1 MLDMIG
7 AGGKVDHGHEA
18 VDKLEVEHEHWDNPF
33 RKSPGPH
40 GKPGAKGTAATQF
53 WKQPRRWL
61 HADINGKTSYVTVRT
76 GAFCTEQRGSWC
88 N

>member
-7 AGGKVDHGHEA
+7 ANGKGHHGQEAPEKPDVDSHG
-18 VDKLEVEHEHWDNPF
+18 HWDNPF

-40 GKPGAKGTAATQF
+40 GKSAGSSSVAAQF

-61 HADINGKTSYVTVRT
+61 HVDANGKTTYVTVPPRPSLSSL
-76 GAFCTEQRGSWC
+76 RHPL
-88 N
+88 